1 MLVRET
7 IEMARG
13 SGCGWAVYKIQMKP
27 FASYVFN
34 QYVFSY
40 FELEEMTVITIN
52 RLKDTTFNPVE

>member
-1 MLVRET
+1 
-7 IEMARG
+7 MARG